1 VRRAGVATDQKTGV
15 RGVEASGLVVQ
26 AEAVRAEPVKP
37 GSSDTV
43 ERLYEHFL
51 EVDHGYL

>member
-1 VRRAGVATDQKTGV
+1 VSRVGAATDQKTGV